1 MIWNKKGKNILLLSE
16 MFISF
21 LVLFAVFTLLVYYY
35 RNYGKPMGFDYGDVW
50 VVNYNHS
57 APSTADSLLAFN
69 ERVRQVV
76 LTEPFVM
83 GMSFTHGNVPFT
95 QVSRDM
101 GGMEMYD
108 VDPQYKY
115 VLNLRL
121 VEGRWFDKG
130 DAFSRDVPIVITT
143 SLKEKMFGREEAL
156 GKLMTVG
163 FLKDRRVIGVVEDIK
178 AKGDY
183 TKPQAAEFTLLDT
196 IRYRDVRNF
205 LIRVAQGTGAESE
218 RQLYKLI
225 AGVMRN
231 ANVEIKHLSDQRVV
245 HNQAALVPMVLLLI
259 VGCFLL
265 SNVALGLSGVLWYT
279 INQRRGE
286 IGLRRAVGATGW
298 SISGQLMGEAMLL
311 ATLSLVIGCFFAI
324 QFPLLHVF
332 DLPTGVYLTA
342 IVLSVLFIYLLVLVC
357 SFYPGRQAAGIYPA
371 VALHED

>member
-35 RNYGKPMGFDYGDVW
+35 RNYQKPMGFDYGDVW
-50 VVNYNHS
+50 VVNYNNS

-69 ERVRQVV
+69 ERVRQAVMA
-76 LTEPFVM
+76 EPFVM

-108 VDPQYKY
+108 VDDQYKY

-130 DAFSRDVPIVITT
+130 DAFSRDIPIVIST

-156 GKLMTVG
+156 GKLMSVG
-163 FLKDRRVIGVVEDIK
+163 FIKDRRVIGVVEDIK

-183 TKPQAAEFTLLDT
+183 TRPQAAEFTRLDT
-196 IRYRDVRNF
+196 ARYREVGNF
-205 LIRVAQGTGAESE
+205 LVRVAPGTGAASE

-231 ANVEIKHLSDQRVV
+231 ANIEIKYLSDQRVIR
-245 HNQAALVPMVLLLI
+245 NQAALVPMVLLLI

-298 SISGQLMGEAMLL
+298 SISAQLMGEAMLL

-332 DLPTGVYLTA
+332 DLPAGVYVEA
-342 IVLSVLFIYLLVLVC
+342 ICLSILFIYVLVLVC